1 MDKVSED
8 FLFSNES
15 INELKKILSTSNKQL
30 MKDYADFP
38 INRARGTGLKR
49 NALKLIYEY
58 KLTEMKDFLDSLEL
72 PEQLEE
78 LRKTVLVSL
87 AT

>member
-1 MDKVSED
+1 M
-8 FLFSNES
+8 
-15 INELKKILSTSNKQL
+15 SNKQL

-49 NALKLIYEY
+49 NALKLIHEN
-58 KLTEMKDFLDSLEL
+58 KLVEMKGFLESLEV

-78 LRKTVLVSL
+78 LKVAVIRSL
-87 AT
+87 